1 MMLFN
6 FNIVEHNVDSN
17 STNLTEFYN
26 RSGSKENKLE
36 GKIKIPE
43 VSFHIHLLSI
53 WVFTIFCEECR
64 QVVIFISAV
73 IIYSCSSLL

>member
-6 FNIVEHNVDSN
+6 FNIVEQNVDLN
-17 STNLTEFYN
+17 STNFTEFYN
-26 RSGSKENKLE
+26 RSGNEEN
-36 GKIKIPE
+36 KIKIPE

-64 QVVIFISAV
+64 QVVIFILSV
-73 IIYSCSSLL
+73 IIYSCSSFL